1 MDSMRPSTDV
11 YDDVTADAPGLEAPP
26 IIGTDERRMHVRA
39 YNFWARLLEGRSFPS
54 IEALDTD
61 QLGDFGPNSVLLD
74 FTSGIEN
81 PAISFVGSAISAECG
96 LDDSVQYIS
105 DVPRRSLL
113 SRLTDHYLQIIA
125 NRAPIGFE
133 AEFVNERG
141 ATILYR
147 GVLMPFSSDDDT
159 IDFILGVINWKQ
171 AADAQLADHVSAEL
185 EAELAASSLAPPHA
199 RPVAPVWADGPDAIH
214 GANDD
219 AGDAD
224 GDGDGDYGDDAEQA
238 AADDAGYADD
248 GDYDDGDVID
258 LAAYAADRDD
268 TMDRAEVAHD
278 FNLVDGYAAADLPDD
293 AAAGEDA
300 EDYDAPLL
308 LDTVVATPPLD
319 PAEATLADW
328 LAQARDSAD
337 LANQAHVRGRA
348 ALYDALG
355 QAWGFA
361 CAASQATED
370 YAEMLSDAGI
380 APSQRSPMT
389 PVVKLVFGAG
399 YDKTRVAEYASIL
412 THAADEQIP
421 ADGLSA
427 YIARHPNGIK
437 GLVRDIRAARRVDR
451 PVTDPM
457 AGTHAALRRAVP
469 LATVALPYVESEA
482 EFTVLVARRMP
493 DGSHAIVAMLSDADA
508 HHDKVLKAAA
518 RGR

>member
-11 YDDVTADAPGLEAPP
+11 YDDVSADAPGLEAPP

-171 AADAQLADHVSAEL
+171 AADAQLADDVSAEL

-214 GANDD
+214 VANDD
-219 AGDAD
+219 AGDDD
-224 GDGDGDYGDDAEQA
+224 GDDGGDYGDDAEQ
-238 AADDAGYADD
+238 
-248 GDYDDGDVID
+248 
-258 LAAYAADRDD
+258 
-268 TMDRAEVAHD
+268 
-278 FNLVDGYAAADLPDD
+278 AAADLPDD

-380 APSQRSPMT
+380 APSERSPMT

-451 PVTDPM
+451 PATDPM
-457 AGTHAALRRAVP
+457 ASTHAALRRAVP
-469 LATVALPYVESEA
+469 LATVALPYVDSEA

-508 HHDKVLKAAA
+508 QRDKVLKAAA

>member
-11 YDDVTADAPGLEAPP
+11 YDDVSADAPGLEAPP

-171 AADAQLADHVSAEL
+171 AADAQLADDVSAEL

-214 GANDD
+214 VANDH
-219 AGDAD
+219 AGDD
-224 GDGDGDYGDDAEQA
+224 DGDYGDDAEQA

-248 GDYDDGDVID
+248 GDHDDGDVID
-258 LAAYAADRDD
+258 LAA
-268 TMDRAEVAHD
+268 
-278 FNLVDGYAAADLPDD
+278 YAAADLPDD

-380 APSQRSPMT
+380 APSERSPMT

-451 PVTDPM
+451 PATDPM
-457 AGTHAALRRAVP
+457 ASTHAALRRAVP
-469 LATVALPYVESEA
+469 LATVALPYVDSEA

-508 HHDKVLKAAA
+508 QRDKVLKAAA